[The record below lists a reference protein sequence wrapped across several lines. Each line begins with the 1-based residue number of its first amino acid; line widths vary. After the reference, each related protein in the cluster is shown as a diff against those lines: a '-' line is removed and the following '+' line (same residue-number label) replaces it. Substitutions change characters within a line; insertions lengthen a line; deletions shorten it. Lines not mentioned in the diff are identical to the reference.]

1 LLSFASCSVI
11 PVLAASNS
19 KTFIPAEPNVPINAL
34 LAPVKFSP
42 ISLPNLLAVVARAIY
57 TFFSKKCQIKI

>member
-1 LLSFASCSVI
+1 MLLSFASCSVI
-11 PVLAASNS
+11 PVLPASNS
-19 KTFIPAEPNVPINAL
+19 KTFIPAEPNVPINFL

-57 TFFSKKCQIKI
+57 TFFSKTE

>member
-1 LLSFASCSVI
+1 MLLSFASCSVI

-19 KTFIPAEPNVPINAL
+19 NTFISAEPNVPINAL

-57 TFFSKKCQIKI
+57 TFFSKTEW